1 MQEMLD
7 LALKK
12 IENLEQKLERYY
24 SLLKVENELDYIL
37 KGTYLKD
44 KDLEGILTGN
54 Y

>member
-12 IENLEQKLERYY
+12 IEKLEQKLERYY

-37 KGTYLKD
+37 KGTYLKNE
-44 KDLEGILTGN
+44 DLEGVLTGN

>member
-7 LALKK
+7 LALKR
-12 IENLEQKLERYY
+12 IEKLEQKLERYY
-24 SLLKVENELDYIL
+24 ALLKVENELDFVL

-44 KDLEGILTGN
+44 KDLEGVLTGN